1 MTRILY
7 IGDPIGVHDPKW
19 ITWFSLT
26 PNYEAH
32 LVTYPQEFSKIT
44 ADDKARFFNDFNIHL
59 HQPIDYY
66 SLLQPHKTLRT
77 ALYLRRLIKEYKIDI
92 VHALF
97 ATPSAL
103 WGLHV
108 NVPYVVTTRG
118 SDVLRVIPDLLTRD
132 GWHGPA
138 DRWLYKVF
146 GKAFNNASAI
156 TSTSHGQIAKLWEL
170 YGIHRVQLIRTG
182 VDVEAISKAELNCR
196 PAEIPNGPF
205 IFLPRYTEPIY
216 NTELQANALAMLA
229 DKYKNSFHVVMVGG
243 NAPDYE
249 RGVAK
254 TISDAGWKLTVVR
267 NLSQPAMWATFR
279 SAKLSIMTPLSDG
292 TPNSALEAMAAC
304 CPNILGAFT
313 YDEDLFGPDFCL
325 RMKTWEHSELANLID
340 DALSNDQSELVARAF
355 ANISL
360 RGNRAVEMEK
370 LRGIYDRLMG
380 V

>member
-1 MTRILY
+1 M
-7 IGDPIGVHDPKW
+7 HDPKW
-19 ITWFSLT
+19 ITWFSQT
-26 PNYEAH
+26 PEFEAH
-32 LVTYPQEFSKIT
+32 LVTYPQEFSKISET
-44 ADDKARFFNDFNIHL
+44 DRAKLLNELNIKL
-59 HQPIDYY
+59 HAPINYY

-77 ALYLRRLIKEYKIDI
+77 TLYLRRLIKEYKIDI

-108 NVPYVVTTRG
+108 NVPYVITTRG

-146 GKAFNNASAI
+146 GKAFHNASAI

-182 VDVEAISKAELNCR
+182 VDVEAISKADLNFR

-229 DKYKNSFHVVMVGG
+229 DKYKNRFTVVMVGG
-243 NAPDYE
+243 NTPDYE
-249 RGVAK
+249 QRVAG
-254 TISDAGWKLTVVR
+254 IIENSGWKLTVLR

-279 SAKLSIMTPLSDG
+279 LAKVSIMTPISDG
-292 TPNSALEAMAAC
+292 TPNSALEAMAAG
-304 CPNILGAFT
+304 CPNILGAFN
-313 YDEDLFGPDFCL
+313 YDLDLFGPEFCL
-325 RMKTWEHSELANLID
+325 RMNTWECNELAALID
-340 DALSNDQSELVARAF
+340 QALSTDQSELIARAF
-355 ANISL
+355 NNVSH

-370 LRGIYDRLMG
+370 LRAIYDRLTG